1 MAGAEIFLLHFK
13 KSRSIIPLNK
23 GNEGDRPSGVP
34 TENAGHRLRA
44 RHGKERTRNAPEPGV
59 RVPKGR

>member
-1 MAGAEIFLLHFK
+1 MQIYPLHFK
-13 KSRSIIPLNK
+13 RESSIIPFNK

-44 RHGKERTRNAPEPGV
+44 RHGKERLRNTPELEI
-59 RVPKGR
+59 